1 MNEEEYSAKPGKRM
15 GEAQKMSAI
24 VLEVLKENDMGR
36 HLLEH
41 RAVDLWRVVTG
52 PTVVGVTRN
61 VYVKDG
67 VMFVELQSSVVRN
80 ELLMLKNKILD
91 NINSAVGQ
99 DVIQDIVLK

>member
-1 MNEEEYSAKPGKRM
+1 MDGEEYWAAPGKRM

-24 VLEVLKENDMGR
+24 VLEILKENDMGR

-99 DVIQDIVLK
+99 DVIQDIVFR